1 MIFLYHKIAM
11 EKYSR
16 QRELIYHSLETRK
29 DHPTAEELYLDL
41 KEKMPEIGIA
51 TVYRNLSD
59 LCQKG
64 KIIKIKSK
72 YGPDRFDGNFM
83 PHIHFQCEQCNN
95 IVDIELKSEE
105 KEKRIGVIY
114 VGENEKIF
122 DQLYIE
128 DEYGILYFWLK
139 IDGLTVAI
147 ENELLYRSLLLLPHK
162 RLVILILSFFEGMTD
177 KEISQEM
184 LLPQSTV
191 QYNRITALKRI
202 RKLMEG
208 MKDEP

>member
-1 MIFLYHKIAM
+1 MK
-11 EKYSR
+11 
-16 QRELIYHSLETRK
+16 
-29 DHPTAEELYLDL
+29 
-41 KEKMPEIGIA
+41 
-51 TVYRNLSD
+51 
-59 LCQKG
+59 
-64 KIIKIKSK
+64 
-72 YGPDRFDGNFM
+72 
-83 PHIHFQCEQCNN
+83 
-95 IVDIELKSEE
+95 
-105 KEKRIGVIY
+105 
-114 VGENEKIF
+114 KIF

-147 ENELLYRSLLLLPHK
+147 ENELLYRSLLLLPNK
-162 RLVILILSFFEGMTD
+162 KLVILLLSFFEGMTD

>member
-1 MIFLYHKIAM
+1 M
-11 EKYSR
+11 
-16 QRELIYHSLETRK
+16 
-29 DHPTAEELYLDL
+29 DL

-105 KEKRIGVIY
+105 KEKIDNDLLAVLNKTDAILTTSEILLIGICKQCQ
-114 VGENEKIF
+114 NH
-122 DQLYIE
+122 DM
-128 DEYGILYFWLK
+128 
-139 IDGLTVAI
+139 
-147 ENELLYRSLLLLPHK
+147 N
-162 RLVILILSFFEGMTD
+162 
-177 KEISQEM
+177 
-184 LLPQSTV
+184 
-191 QYNRITALKRI
+191 
-202 RKLMEG
+202 
-208 MKDEP
+208 